1 MAQFTKGQ
9 SGNPAGRK
17 PGSKSHVSRELEKIV
32 KAGGGKVAR
41 QIAEKLTAMTLAG
54 NTQAAKLV
62 LDRLEGR
69 VSSAEE
75 LAKLAGAS
83 EEKITPEQRRQR
95 LLDVLRQ
102 PELRGLIEEVVSPA
116 SRSIQ

>member
-1 MAQFTKGQ
+1 MAQFAKGQ

-41 QIAEKLTAMTLAG
+41 QIAEKLTELTLQG
-54 NTQAAKLV
+54 NTQAAKLL

-75 LAKLAGAS
+75 LGKLPGN
-83 EEKITPEQRRQR
+83 EEKFTPEQRRHK
-95 LLDVLRQ
+95 LLEILRQ
-102 PELRGLIEEVVSPA
+102 PELRGLIEEVIKPA
-116 SRSIQ
+116 SESIQ